1 MNQSQWKVN
10 QLQWKQQVS
19 KTAIKLLTICNAR
32 FTIFELHFITLY
44 FIVIVTTFVSFFLA
58 IHKLRLIKL
67 LVKITFGIYNTM
79 HYHAFLMYK
88 LCSLKSDVN
97 VSSRK
102 SLRALKEDIKEV

>member
-19 KTAIKLLTICNAR
+19 KTAINFLTICNAR

-44 FIVIVTTFVSFFLA
+44 FIVIITTFVSFFLA

-67 LVKITFGIYNTM
+67 LTALYNVENNFWDLQ
-79 HYHAFLMYK
+79 HHALPP
-88 LCSLKSDVN
+88 CISDV
-97 VSSRK
+97 
-102 SLRALKEDIKEV
+102 

>member
-67 LVKITFGIYNTM
+67 LAALYNVENNFWDLQ
-79 HYHAFLMYK
+79 YHALP
-88 LCSLKSDVN
+88 CISDV
-97 VSSRK
+97 
-102 SLRALKEDIKEV
+102 

>member
-44 FIVIVTTFVSFFLA
+44 FIVIITTFVSFFLA

-67 LVKITFGIYNTM
+67 LAALYNVENNFWDLQ
-79 HYHAFLMYK
+79 HHALPP
-88 LCSLKSDVN
+88 CISDV
-97 VSSRK
+97 
-102 SLRALKEDIKEV
+102 